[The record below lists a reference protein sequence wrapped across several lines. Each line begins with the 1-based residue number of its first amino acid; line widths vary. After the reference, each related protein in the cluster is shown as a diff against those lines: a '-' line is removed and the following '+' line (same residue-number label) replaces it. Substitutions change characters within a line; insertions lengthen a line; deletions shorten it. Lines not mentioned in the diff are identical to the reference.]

1 MAILKIKRLIEDLEN
16 NTTRVLGTVNK
27 VAQTA
32 GIASTATLAVLATSA
47 GKAGTAQF
55 STAAR
60 NAYYASS
67 GTAVLS
73 GTGVWWNTSGIQ
85 P

>member
-16 NTTRVLGTVNK
+16 NSTLVLGTVNK

-47 GKAGTAQF
+47 SNAGTALKAT
-55 STAAR
+55 SAA
-60 NAYYASS
+60 YA
-67 GTAVLS
+67 GTSRIAHYGS
-73 GTGVWWNTSGIQ
+73 AGTGALV
-85 P
+85 